1 MQLKVNPKC
10 FQCKKRGGG
19 MVDVYPPSE
28 DTHLLM
34 RAAIAEARPDDSVI
48 EIGCGSGVI
57 SESLARRV
65 RSIVATDINPH
76 AVRAAASLGIP
87 AVRADLFH
95 GISYKFDLIL
105 FNPPYLP
112 AEDALDSGDDRWLSA
127 AVDGGADGREVIARF
142 LKGVRD
148 IMSPRGRILLL
159 ISSLTGPD
167 EVMELARASGLTTE
181 IVARERYFF
190 EELYVLKLRSSA

>member
-1 MQLKVNPKC
+1 MSH
-10 FQCKKRGGG
+10 
-19 MVDVYPPSE
+19 VYPPSE
-28 DTHLLM
+28 DTYLLM
-34 RAAIAEARPDDSVI
+34 RAAISEARADDTVI

-57 SESLARRV
+57 SKSLASRV
-65 RSIVATDINPH
+65 RSILATDINPH

-95 GISYKFDLIL
+95 GIGARFDLVL

-112 AEDALDSGDDRWLSA
+112 AEEEIDSIPEDDYWLSTA
-127 AVDGGADGREVIARF
+127 LDGGADGREVIARF
-142 LKGVRD
+142 LRGVRN

-159 ISSLTGPD
+159 ISSFTGLG
-167 EVMELARASGLTTE
+167 EVVELAQASGFATE

-190 EELYVLKLRSSA
+190 EELYVLRLRGSEIDNVISD

>member
-1 MQLKVNPKC
+1 
-10 FQCKKRGGG
+10 

-28 DTHLLM
+28 DTYLLM
-34 RAAIAEARPDDSVI
+34 RAAIAEARAEDSVI

-57 SESLARRV
+57 SASLIDRV
-65 RSIVATDINPH
+65 RSILATDINPH

-95 GISYKFDLIL
+95 GINSKFDLIL

-112 AEDALDSGDDRWLSA
+112 AEEEMDSIPEDDKWLSA
-127 AVDGGADGREVIARF
+127 ALDGGADGREVIARF
-142 LKGVRD
+142 LKGVKD
-148 IMSPRGRILLL
+148 IMSPRGRLLLL
-159 ISSLTGPD
+159 ISSLTGLD
-167 EVMELARASGLTTE
+167 EVQELARRSGFNTE

-190 EELYVLKLRSSA
+190 EELYVLKLRRAE